1 MQNWAYA
8 WGAAGLWAR
17 GDFSPWLQVLPG
29 KGMDLLCMCVGV
41 ERDTDLVLS
50 HYNLNSHNSMMLTL
64 RKGTCRTY

>member
-29 KGMDLLCMCVGV
+29 KGVGLLCMCVGV
-41 ERDTDLVLS
+41 ERDTDF
-50 HYNLNSHNSMMLTL
+50 
-64 RKGTCRTY
+64 K